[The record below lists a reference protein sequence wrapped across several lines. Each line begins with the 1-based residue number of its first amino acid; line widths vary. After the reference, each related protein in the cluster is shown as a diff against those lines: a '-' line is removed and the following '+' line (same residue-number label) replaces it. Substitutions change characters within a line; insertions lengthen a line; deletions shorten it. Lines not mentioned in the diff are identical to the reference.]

1 MSAVRWGVLT
11 TARIAQNRFLPAM
24 HTARNAV
31 VSAISSPNGRAS
43 EVAARFGI
51 PVAYASH
58 EELLADPN
66 IEAVYLPF
74 PNGLHTDWII
84 AAAEAGKDILCEKP
98 LVGSAEDYARVV
110 EACARNG
117 VNLMEAFMYRF
128 HPQHQKVREFIDTG
142 RIGQIV
148 SLHARFHFV
157 MDRTP
162 GEVRLQTGLEGGAV
176 NDVGCY
182 AIDIMNMVMGR
193 APESVYGKGTSR
205 TDAVDTTV
213 AAILDY
219 GDVLGTLDCG
229 FEGPRTN
236 SFQVIGTE
244 GQITL
249 DKAFDPQPGEIARV
263 TVSLRDGRTESFDI
277 GEDQFKTEIERFSAW
292 VRSPGPELIHREL
305 TEQNLAV
312 RLALHESLATGLPS
326 TVKEIQAAG
335 HHQPVQEHS

>member
-11 TARIAQNRFLPAM
+11 TARIAQDRFLPAM
-24 HTARNAV
+24 QKARNATV
-31 VSAISSPNGRAS
+31 AAISSPNGRAG

-51 PVAYASH
+51 PAVYASH
-58 EELLADPN
+58 EDLLSDPA

-74 PNGLHTDWII
+74 PNGLHAEWII

-98 LVGSAEDYARVV
+98 LVCSLEDYARVV
-110 EACARNG
+110 EACSHNE

-128 HPQHQKVREFIDTG
+128 HPQHQKVREFIDAG
-142 RIGQIV
+142 RIGDVV
-148 SLHARFHFV
+148 SMHARFHFV
-157 MDRTP
+157 MNRAP
-162 GEVRLQTGLEGGAV
+162 GEVRLQAGLEGGAV

-193 APESVYGKGTSR
+193 APVSVYAKGTSPA
-205 TDAVDTTV
+205 DPVETTV

-219 GDVLGTLDCG
+219 DGVIGTLDCG

-236 SFQVIGTE
+236 TFQVIGTK

-249 DKAFDPQPGEIARV
+249 DQAFDPMPGDPARV
-263 TVSLRDGRTESFDI
+263 TVSLRDGSSEVFDI
-277 GEDQFKTEIERFSAW
+277 NEDQFKVEIERFSTWA
-292 VRSPGPELIHREL
+292 RSSGHEVIHREL

-312 RLALHESLATGLPS
+312 RLAIHESLAAGLPRN
-326 TVKEIQAAG
+326 VEPVHAVE
-335 HHQPVQEHS
+335 HHLLQEQ

>member
-11 TARIAQNRFLPAM
+11 TARIAQGRFLPSM
-24 HTARNAV
+24 TRARNAV
-31 VSAISSPNGRAS
+31 ASAISSPNGKAA
-43 EVAARFGI
+43 EVAERFDI
-51 PVAYASH
+51 PASYDSH

-74 PNGLHTDWII
+74 PNSLHADWIV

-98 LVGSAEDYARVV
+98 LVANTHDYRRVI
-110 EACARNG
+110 EACERNG

-128 HPQHQKVREFIDTG
+128 HPQHQKVREFIDSG
-142 RIGQIV
+142 RIGELV
-148 SLHARFHFV
+148 SMHARFHFA
-157 MDRTP
+157 MDRTS
-162 GEVRLQTGLEGGAV
+162 GEVRLQPGLNGGAL

-182 AIDIMNMVMGR
+182 AVDIMNMVMGR

-205 TDAVDTTV
+205 TDAVETTV

-219 GDVLGTLDCG
+219 GDVLGTMDCG
-229 FEGPRTN
+229 FEGPRTHT
-236 SFQVIGTE
+236 FQVIGTK

-249 DKAFDPQPGEIARV
+249 DKAFDPDPGEIARV

-292 VRSPGPELIHREL
+292 VRNSGPEVIQREL

-312 RLALHESLATGLPS
+312 RLALQESLATGLPR
-326 TVKEIQAAG
+326 TVNDVHAG
-335 HHQPVQEHS
+335 QHHLLQEQ